1 MRSRTSP
8 VTDQQLKEAK
18 RVKREGLEDVTV
30 ASAPAV
36 GETSAASSPLS
47 VVSPVSVPDEAEMT
61 EEVAAADMAPEPVV
75 SEDVDRID
83 PPPSEL
89 KLANGQVVL
98 LKRMRTRQ
106 FFALLR
112 IISRSAPTMMRSMSL
127 DPSRQSMEEFTTNLI
142 ALLVVSIPEAD
153 TETLEFLLSMV
164 EPRDLGVSDE
174 QKKQAWRD
182 LRVYLA
188 DPELDDT
195 FNLVEAIIRREAP
208 DLKALG
214 ERAIKTFQLA
224 QKTGQVP
231 REMTQ
236 GSSEASRVPST

>member
-36 GETSAASSPLS
+36 GETSEASSPLS
-47 VVSPVSVPDEAEMT
+47 EVSPVSVPDEAEMT

-153 TETLEFLLSMV
+153 TETWSSCCRWSSPV
-164 EPRDLGVSDE
+164 TSVCPTSRRSRRGVIF
-174 QKKQAWRD
+174 AC
-182 LRVYLA
+182 
-188 DPELDDT
+188 T
-195 FNLVEAIIRREAP
+195 
-208 DLKALG
+208 
-214 ERAIKTFQLA
+214 
-224 QKTGQVP
+224 
-231 REMTQ
+231 
-236 GSSEASRVPST
+236 SRTRSLTTPSTSSRPSSGVKRPT